1 MPQSLLSKSFV
12 LYADD
17 DHEDRDL
24 VKEAFMSYSGS
35 IELKTFESGVE
46 LLKYIHSSKS
56 DTLPCLIVLDI
67 NMPLMNGKEVLR
79 NLRCLKDYE
88 EVPVVLFSTS
98 TLPSEKAFAKSFD
111 AVFMTKPLHM
121 SQMYELVDKMLE
133 HCHDDVRKTFKKYRD
148 KTKTNVLYTLS
159 LRLFVVLSSQ

>member
-1 MPQSLLSKSFV
+1 MPHSLPSKSLV

-24 VKEAFMSYSGS
+24 VREAFKNYSGS
-35 IELKTFESGVE
+35 IELKTFENGVE

-56 DTLPCLIVLDI
+56 GILPCLIVLDI
-67 NMPLMNGKEVLR
+67 NMPLMNGKEMLR

-88 EVPVVLFSTS
+88 EIPVVLFSTS

-111 AVFMTKPLHM
+111 AGFMTKPLYVF
-121 SQMYELVDKMLE
+121 QMYELVDKMLE
-133 HCHDDVRKTFKKYRD
+133 HCHDDVRKKFKKI
-148 KTKTNVLYTLS
+148 
-159 LRLFVVLSSQ
+159 QG